1 MSISPYNITPL
12 GEGVL
17 LALFGFLVLMAIVW
31 FFLPFAIFGI
41 KERMDSQAALSR
53 EILAELKAL
62 RIDQKAALRHP
73 DTRSS
78 A

>member
-1 MSISPYNITPL
+1 MDSPYNNTPL
-12 GEGVL
+12 GEGLL

-41 KERMDSQAALSR
+41 KERMDSQAAVSR
-53 EILAELKAL
+53 EILTELKAL
-62 RIDQKAALRHP
+62 RNDQKAALRQP
-73 DTRSS
+73 DSHSS